1 MFPSLIITSSAAKA
15 ADMIAL
21 FNAVTAAVM
30 AVLISM
36 DLQSVDLS
44 QLPGFGSDIR
54 LAQCATL

>member
-1 MFPSLIITSSAAKA
+1 
-15 ADMIAL
+15 MIAL

-30 AVLISM
+30 DVLASM
-36 DLQSVDLS
+36 DLQSVALS

>member
-1 MFPSLIITSSAAKA
+1 MFPSLITYHNLTA

-30 AVLISM
+30 AVLVSM
-36 DLQSVDLS
+36 DLQSVALS